1 MDDKRRNLRAQS
13 LLVPAYGFDS
23 AGEARVYLMSIYGQQ
38 PPYKTHQLSYSCP
51 AVVHGEKNHRHYVT
65 VPGYWFETSTDILRA
80 TQVRRA
86 EEEVYTI
93 QIDLRK
99 HDYLGLVDP
108 ICLLASGHLRFN
120 CQMDTSGLPG
130 WVMRLMNGQ
139 RSCYACWQQTDGSPF
154 SKLAT
159 ITPHGRPIILHAAR
173 SGRGGVYARTA
184 ILDQGGHL
192 AGYLVIRV
200 RMEFQILKYDQAY
213 LLDLK
218 TGRTVTRE
226 GLDESPSA
234 NGLALEGQWKYLM
247 SQAQQGF
254 MKGNGEYLPREVNVE
269 RQMIIDQIAKFR
281 KDAEMAQGSRFRD
294 LVDTLSWQ
302 DALRMVSEPWQL
314 EVVRRVHPQSAAPC
328 RTLLDMLLEHDCQ
341 DERREELHKMALALV
356 DLQDCF

>member
-23 AGEARVYLMSIYGQQ
+23 AGEARVYLQTASG
-38 PPYKTHQLSYSCP
+38 HQLNYSCP
-51 AVVHGEKNHRHYVT
+51 AVVYGEKNRRHYVT
-65 VPGYWFETSTDILRA
+65 IPGYWFETSTDILRA
-80 TQVRRA
+80 TQVRGA
-86 EEEVYTI
+86 EEEVNKF

-99 HDYLGLVDP
+99 QDGLGLVDP

-130 WVMRLMNGQ
+130 WVMRLTNGQ
-139 RSCYACWQQTDGSPF
+139 RSCYACWQQADGSPF

-159 ITPHGRPIILHAAR
+159 ITPKGGPIILHAAR

-184 ILDQGGHL
+184 ILDQRGHL

-200 RMEFQILKYDQAY
+200 RLEFQLLKDNLGD
-213 LLDLK
+213 LLELK
-218 TGRTVTRE
+218 IGRTVTRE

-254 MKGNGEYLPREVNVE
+254 MKGNGEYLPREVDVE
-269 RQMIIDQIAKFR
+269 RRLIIDQITKFR

-294 LVDTLSWQ
+294 LVDTLPWQ
-302 DALRMVSEPWQL
+302 DVLRMVSEPWQL
-314 EVVRRVHPQSAAPC
+314 EVVRRVHLQSAAPC

-341 DERREELHKMALALV
+341 DERREELRKMALALV